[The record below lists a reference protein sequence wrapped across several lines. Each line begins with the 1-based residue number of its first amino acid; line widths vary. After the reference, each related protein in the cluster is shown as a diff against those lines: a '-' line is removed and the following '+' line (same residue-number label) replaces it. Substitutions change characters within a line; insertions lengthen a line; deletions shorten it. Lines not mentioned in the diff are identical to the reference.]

1 MKRLITIFAA
11 TLFCLAAASGQ
22 DGIDPAVMQ
31 LLKDDPTR
39 SASNHR
45 PYEPGDMHDT
55 PPPAGFKPF
64 YISHYGRHGSRHSW
78 GGSYYE
84 LIIGA
89 LSRADSLGILTP
101 EGRAVLD
108 QTIKVNEAWDG
119 MDGRLS
125 QRGVSEH
132 DGIARRMV
140 HRFPAVFK
148 GKPRVRAISST
159 VQRCIISMNA
169 FSTAVTS
176 ERPKTRWYLDT
187 GERIM
192 DYISETG
199 HSSKACR
206 GRTNAILEH
215 IFDPPCDSTL
225 VLERLFTDKAA
236 GRALIPSL
244 ARFHKALFRTA
255 GISGCWDIEDH
266 IFGVLQ
272 PEYMYRYYSYDCHY
286 IVSRYG
292 SCIESGTSRLDSLS
306 LLVGDIVSKADEAI
320 AGGQYCADLR
330 FGHDYPL
337 ITLVSFLGVEGPGSR
352 LGFDEIDSRW
362 LGWKELCMASNLQM
376 IFYRNRAGRV
386 LVKFLYQEQE
396 RQLRGLQSFKGP
408 YYDWEVVK
416 ANIRGYKR

>member
-1 MKRLITIFAA
+1 MTRFLSICTALLLCGTAA
-11 TLFCLAAASGQ
+11 IAQGGFY
-22 DGIDPAVMQ
+22 PALMEA
-31 LLKDDPTR
+31 LKQDPTR

-45 PYEPGDMHDT
+45 PYESSDRYDT

-64 YISHYGRHGSRHSW
+64 YISHYARHGSRHSW

-84 LIIGA
+84 MIIDA
-89 LSRADSLGILTP
+89 LQKGDSLGILTP

-108 QTIKVNEAWDG
+108 QTIKVNEAWNG

-132 DGIARRMV
+132 SAMARRMIK
-140 HRFPAVFK
+140 RFPAVFR
-148 GKPRVRAISST
+148 GRPRVRAVSST

-169 FSTAVTS
+169 FTTAVSS
-176 ERPKTRWYLDT
+176 ERPKTEWYLDT

-199 HSSKACR
+199 HSAKGCR
-206 GRTNAILEH
+206 ERTNAILDH

-225 VLERLFTDKAA
+225 LLGRLFTDPAA
-236 GRALIPSL
+236 GRTLIPSL
-244 ARFHKALFRTA
+244 GRFHKALFRTA

-272 PEYMYRYYSYDCHY
+272 PEYIYRYYSYDCHY

-292 SCIESGTSRLDSLS
+292 NCTECGTARFDSLS
-306 LLVGDIVSKADEAI
+306 LLVNDIVSKADEAI
-320 AGGQYCADLR
+320 AGGKYCADLR

-337 ITLVSFLGVEGPGSR
+337 MTLVSFLGVEGPGSK
-352 LGFDEIDSRW
+352 LDFDQVDSRW
-362 LGWKELCMASNLQM
+362 LGWKELCMGSNLQM
-376 IFYRNRAGRV
+376 IFYRNRAGKV

-396 RQLRGLQSFKGP
+396 RRLRNLDSFKGP
-408 YYDWEVVK
+408 YYDWDTVK
-416 ANIRGYKR
+416 AHIRGYKR